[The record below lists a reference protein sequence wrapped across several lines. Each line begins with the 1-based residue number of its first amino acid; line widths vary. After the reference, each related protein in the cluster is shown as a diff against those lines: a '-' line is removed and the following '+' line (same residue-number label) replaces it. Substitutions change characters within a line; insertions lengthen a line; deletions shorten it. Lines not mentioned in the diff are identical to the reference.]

1 VSDCRVCGDRA
12 IAHMHYGGICCY
24 SCKAFFRRAVQS
36 GKDKVYRCK
45 RKGECQVSV
54 VSRRGCQR
62 CRFSKCLAVGM
73 TTSWVLSEE
82 QCTIRF
88 GRNPGKCGR
97 KRHSSGGD
105 EVQGGAQPRQASS
118 AFTEEDAKT
127 VDFMRCVYE
136 ASKEMINFSENNN
149 LLWDKIFGKE
159 GKHDFSAKEMSSLV
173 STVIKKN
180 IFFIEANSF
189 FKSLPAS
196 DQRTLL
202 SKNMT
207 EMCHLRGALRF
218 DLTNKSFQ
226 WYFNT
231 RDQSVMREEEP
242 RPRGEPREPRQATIT
257 EGDIRNFYNSEEAA
271 RNILGMTEKIAKTQL
286 PPEVI
291 LMMMHVVVFSGD
303 GVVLERGEV
312 ASTAQV
318 YYLSLIHRYLQSKL
332 PLEGT
337 ARNISQVMAV
347 LVELRES
354 GEKAASAKIGSR
366 NLAAGP

>member
-1 VSDCRVCGDRA
+1 
-12 IAHMHYGGICCY
+12 M
-24 SCKAFFRRAVQS
+24 QS

-45 RKGECQVSV
+45 RQGDCEVSV
-54 VSRRGCQR
+54 ASRRGCQR

-105 EVQGGAQPRQASS
+105 EAQGGGPPRQPSS

-149 LLWDKIFGKE
+149 LLMDKIFGKE

-218 DLTNKSFQ
+218 DLTNKNFQ

-231 RDQSVMREEEP
+231 RDQGALKEEEA
-242 RPRGEPREPRQATIT
+242 RQAVIT
-257 EGDIRNFYNSEEAA
+257 EGDIKNFYNSSEAA
-271 RNILGMTEKIAKTQL
+271 KNILGITEKIARTQL

-318 YYLSLIHRYLQSKL
+318 YYLGLIHRYLQSNL

-366 NLAAGP
+366 SLHTPP